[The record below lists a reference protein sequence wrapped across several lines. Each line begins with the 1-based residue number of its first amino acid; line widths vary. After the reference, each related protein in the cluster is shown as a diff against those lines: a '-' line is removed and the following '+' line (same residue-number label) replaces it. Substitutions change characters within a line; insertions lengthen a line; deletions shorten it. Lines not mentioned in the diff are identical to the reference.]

1 MTSEPVVGVVFG
13 RPVEGKTT
21 LSYICLPF
29 HSPTQASQ
37 LTGTSSSY
45 RFQCHYPL
53 ITYLTLQYKLQR
65 WKFCFVFSF
74 ERWKVRSMDVRLDI
88 NYFFVS
94 FVFMTN
100 KRNAFHRYGWIKVH
114 HYLPHEKRPWYIFN
128 LYVHF
133 WKNVWKNTICKL
145 SQYDQTEPIRIKENG
160 FIVLGINNFGVCLLH

>member
-13 RPVEGKTT
+13 RPVVGKTT

-88 NYFFVS
+88 NYFSVS
-94 FVFMTN
+94 FVFYDQQ
-100 KRNAFHRYGWIKVH
+100 KKCFFCYGWIQVH
-114 HYLPHEKRPWYIFN
+114 RYLLRQKRPWYSCNNITITLIQISRFFFF
-128 LYVHF
+128 HF
-133 WKNVWKNTICKL
+133 
-145 SQYDQTEPIRIKENG
+145 G
-160 FIVLGINNFGVCLLH
+160 FFSKTNHQMII